1 MSTTLTVL
9 EAWNAADGI
18 YRATKSPAAVSKYFE
33 LESQSGIQNNF
44 DFAGLD
50 VLDSKT
56 GAFFKVKSGFATIVP
71 GCSAATQGEYL
82 ITIRGTDLK
91 SDWLTDANS
100 GLQTSRSKKWVHAG
114 FNRVFNELQ
123 PQIERY
129 FYGKNPSVIH
139 CVGHSLGGALATL
152 SADWLVSKNI
162 AKAKLYTFGCPR
174 VGFKPFA
181 ERLTTQIG
189 NNNMF
194 RVHHDNDFVS
204 LVPIWPFVH
213 VPQPGTTA
221 CIENHGFNTFGA
233 HKMTNYYTS
242 LKGYANQADAWTS
255 LRAKTPVPSTK
266 REIET
271 WLSLDTASILCSR
284 TLGLISE
291 AVEYILKA
299 AGVTAMV
306 VGIVGLTILDKL
318 SIALELAWKASK
330 EIAGW
335 VEYLIR
341 KILQI
346 TGTVVA
352 VGTKITVV
360 FIRWVF
366 NLLFASVA
374 RMVEL
379 SLRGADLL

>member
-1 MSTTLTVL
+1 MTSTLNVI
-9 EAWNAADGI
+9 EAWDAAYGI
-18 YRATKSPAAVSKYFE
+18 YRATLGTRDLTAYFKTE
-33 LESQSGIQNNF
+33 AQPSTREKFNF
-44 DFAGLD
+44 EGLD
-50 VLDSKT
+50 IMDSKT

-100 GLQTSRSKKWVHAG
+100 GLQTSQSKKWVHAG

-129 FYGKNPSVIH
+129 FSGKSPSVIH

-152 SADWLVSKNI
+152 TADWLVTKNI

-242 LKGYANQADAWTS
+242 LKGYANQVDAWTA
-255 LRAKTPVPSTK
+255 LRAKAPVPSTK

-318 SIALELAWKASK
+318 SMALELAWQASK

-341 KILQI
+341 KILQL

-352 VGTKITVV
+352 VGTKITAV

-366 NLLFASVA
+366 NLLFAAVA
-374 RMVEL
+374 RLVEL
-379 SLRGADLL
+379 SLRGADL

>member
-1 MSTTLTVL
+1 MTSTLSVI
-9 EAWNAADGI
+9 EAWDAAYGI
-18 YRATKSPAAVSKYFE
+18 YRAKFGAKDVSAYFKSEAQPSIREKFNFE
-33 LESQSGIQNNF
+33 
-44 DFAGLD
+44 GLD
-50 VLDSKT
+50 IMNSKT

-71 GCSAATQGEYL
+71 GSSPATQGEYL

-91 SDWLTDANS
+91 ADWLTDANS
-100 GLQTSRSKKWVHAG
+100 GVQNSLSKKWVHAG
-114 FNRVFNELQ
+114 FNRVFKELQ
-123 PQIERY
+123 PQIQSY
-129 FYGKNPSVIH
+129 FSGKSPSVIH

-152 SADWLVSKNI
+152 SADWLVSENI
-162 AKAKLYTFGCPR
+162 AKTKLYTFGCPR

-181 ERLTTQIG
+181 ERLTMQIG

-221 CIENHGFNTFGA
+221 CIENHGFNTFSA

-242 LKGYANQADAWTS
+242 LKGYTNQVDAWTS
-255 LRAKTPVPSTK
+255 LRAKAPVPSSK

-271 WLSLDTASILCSR
+271 WLSLDTASIICSR

-299 AGVTAMV
+299 AGITAMV
-306 VGIVGLTILDKL
+306 TGIIGLTILDKL
-318 SIALELAWKASK
+318 SMALELAWKGSK
-330 EIAGW
+330 IVAGW
-335 VEYLIR
+335 VEYLIK
-341 KILQI
+341 KIMQL

-352 VGTKITVV
+352 IGTNITAA

-366 NLLFASVA
+366 SLLFAAVA
-374 RMVEL
+374 RLVEL
-379 SLRGADLL
+379 SLRGADI